1 MNINTHK
8 IQNAMLKKILY
19 ADSGNGHTQE
29 MLKTLQDIPAFQ
41 NCDLTILHVVSPQ
54 TSADALETKWEEG
67 GKILS
72 DIVKN
77 VNIDPTKVSTILRQG
92 EPKDVVCQVAQEIDA
107 DLILM
112 GSRGLKRLES
122 FLENSVSQY
131 VFQLSDR
138 PMLLVKDDI
147 YIRKVKRVM
156 LALDKSE
163 AAQYALE
170 LTINM
175 LKDYREA
182 ELYLVRVNPDL
193 DANVDLSTADM
204 EQNPV
209 LASALA
215 QAKRMGISTRCIVT
229 GGKPGKKI
237 CQLAEDKNIDLLLL
251 GSPDRRPSIAKSL
264 VDLDRLL
271 GSSLSDYIR
280 VNANC
285 PVLLVRK

>member
-1 MNINTHK
+1 
-8 IQNAMLKKILY
+8 MLNKILY

-29 MLKTLQDIPAFQ
+29 MLKVLLDIPAFQ
-41 NCDLTILHVVSPQ
+41 NSEINILHVIPPQ
-54 TSADALETKWEEG
+54 VSADALAEKWEEG

-77 VNIDPTKVSTILRQG
+77 VNLDPSKVATILKQG
-92 EPKDVVCQVAQEIDA
+92 DPKDTVCNTAIEINA

-147 YIRKVKRVM
+147 YVRKIKRVM
-156 LALDKSE
+156 LALDKSKSST
-163 AAQYALE
+163 YALE
-170 LTINM
+170 MALY
-175 LKDYREA
+175 LLRDYREA
-182 ELYLVRVNPDL
+182 ELYLVRVNPDMNADL
-193 DANVDLSTADM
+193 ELSTKEM
-204 EQNPV
+204 EENPI
-209 LASALA
+209 LAPALLE
-215 QAKRMGISTRCIVT
+215 AKRMGVAAKCIVK
-229 GGKPGKKI
+229 GGKPAQQI
-237 CQLAEDKNIDLLLL
+237 CKLVDDKNIDLLLL

-271 GSSLSDYIR
+271 GTSLSDYVR

>member
-1 MNINTHK
+1 
-8 IQNAMLKKILY
+8 MLNKILY

-29 MLKTLQDIPAFQ
+29 MLKMLLDIPAFQ
-41 NCDLTILHVVSPQ
+41 HSEITILHVIPPQ
-54 TSADALETKWEEG
+54 VSADALAAKWEEG
-67 GKILS
+67 GKVLS

-77 VNIDPTKVSTILRQG
+77 VNIDPVKVSTILKQG
-92 EPKDVVCQVAQEIDA
+92 DPKDTVCNTAQEVNA

-112 GSRGLKRLES
+112 GSRGLTRLES

-147 YIRKVKRVM
+147 YVRKIKRVM

-163 AAQYALE
+163 AANYALE
-170 LTINM
+170 LTLQI
-175 LKDYREA
+175 LRDYGEA
-182 ELYLVRVNPDL
+182 ELYLVRVNPDMS
-193 DANVDLSTADM
+193 ADLELSRVEM
-204 EQNPV
+204 EQNPI
-209 LASALA
+209 LAPAFMK
-215 QAKRMGISTRCIVT
+215 AKRMGINTKCIVT
-229 GGKPGKKI
+229 GGRPGKQI
-237 CQLAEDKNIDLLLL
+237 CQLAEEKNIDLLLL
-251 GSPDRRPSIAKSL
+251 GSPDRRPSIAKNL

-271 GSSLSDYIR
+271 GTSLSDYIR

>member
-1 MNINTHK
+1 
-8 IQNAMLKKILY
+8 MLKKILY

-41 NCDLTILHVVSPQ
+41 NSDLTILHVVSPQ
-54 TSADALETKWEEG
+54 SSADALAQKWEEG
-67 GKILS
+67 GKILA
-72 DIVKN
+72 DIVHNTN
-77 VNIDPTKVSTILRQG
+77 VDPTRVSTILRQG
-92 EPKDVVCQVAQEIDA
+92 EPKDIVCQVAQEIDA

-147 YIRKVKRVM
+147 YIRRVKRVM

-170 LTINM
+170 LTLNI
-175 LKDYREA
+175 LKDYKEA
-182 ELYLVRVNPDL
+182 QLYLVRVNPDL
-193 DANVDLSTADM
+193 DVNVDLSVTEM

-209 LASALA
+209 LAPALL
-215 QAKRMGISTRCIVT
+215 QAKRMNIDTRCLVT
-229 GGKPGKKI
+229 GGKPGKQI
-237 CQLAEDKNIDLLLL
+237 CKLVEEKNIDLLLL

-280 VNANC
+280 VNADC

>member
-1 MNINTHK
+1 
-8 IQNAMLKKILY
+8 MLKKILY

-29 MLKTLQDIPAFQ
+29 MLKILQDIPAFQ
-41 NCDLTILHVVSPQ
+41 NSDLTILHVGGG
-54 TSADALETKWEEG
+54 AWEEG
-67 GKILS
+67 GKILA

-77 VNIDPTKVSTILRQG
+77 TNVDPAKVSTILRQG
-92 EPKDVVCQVAQEIDA
+92 EPKDLVCQVADEIDA

-147 YIRKVKRVM
+147 YIRRVKRVM

-170 LTINM
+170 LTINI
-175 LKDYREA
+175 LKDYKEA
-182 ELYLVRVNPDL
+182 QLYLVRVNPDL
-193 DANVDLSTADM
+193 DVNIDLSVSEM

-209 LASALA
+209 LAPALLK
-215 QAKRMGISTRCIVT
+215 AKRMNIDTRCLVT
-229 GGKPGKKI
+229 GGKPGKQI
-237 CQLAEDKNIDLLLL
+237 CKLVEEKNIDLLLL

>member
-1 MNINTHK
+1 
-8 IQNAMLKKILY
+8 MLKKILY

-29 MLKTLQDIPAFQ
+29 MLKILQDIPAFQ
-41 NCDLTILHVVSPQ
+41 NTNLTILHVVSPQ
-54 TSADALETKWEEG
+54 TSADALAAKWEEG
-67 GKILS
+67 GKILAEV
-72 DIVKN
+72 IEN
-77 VNIDPTKVSTILRQG
+77 VNIDPAKVSTILRQG
-92 EPKDVVCQVAQEIDA
+92 DPKDTVCQVAQEIDA

-147 YIRKVKRVM
+147 YIRRIKRVM

-163 AAQYALE
+163 AADYALD
-170 LTINM
+170 LTLNI

-182 ELYLVRVNPDL
+182 KLYLARVNPDL
-193 DANVDLSTADM
+193 DAKVELTTTEM
-204 EQNPV
+204 EQNPI
-209 LASALA
+209 LAPALLK
-215 QAKRMGISTRCIVT
+215 AKKFGIDTTCIVK
-229 GGKPGKKI
+229 GGKPGKTL
-237 CQLAEDKNIDLLLL
+237 CQIAEEKDIDLLLL

>member
-1 MNINTHK
+1 
-8 IQNAMLKKILY
+8 MLDKILY
-19 ADSGNGHTQE
+19 ADSGTGHTQE
-29 MLKTLQDIPAFQ
+29 MLKILLDIPAFQ
-41 NCDLTILHVVSPQ
+41 NSNITILHVVSPQ
-54 TSADALETKWEEG
+54 VSADALAERWDEG

-72 DIVKN
+72 EIVKN
-77 VNIDPTKVSTILRQG
+77 VNIEPRKVSTILEQG
-92 EPKDVVCQVAQEIDA
+92 DPKDTVCKIARDLNA

-147 YIRKVKRVM
+147 YVRKIKRVM
-156 LALDKSE
+156 LALDKS
-163 AAQYALE
+163 ASSQYALE
-170 LTINM
+170 LALYM
-175 LKDYREA
+175 LRDYREA

-193 DANVDLSTADM
+193 KPDLNLSTAEM
-204 EQNPV
+204 EQNPI
-209 LASALA
+209 LAPAFI
-215 QAKRMGISTRCIVT
+215 QAKRMGITTKCIVT
-229 GGKPGKKI
+229 GGRPSKKI
-237 CQLAEDKNIDLLLL
+237 CQLAEEKEIDLLLI

-271 GSSLSDYIR
+271 GTSLSDYVR

>member
-1 MNINTHK
+1 
-8 IQNAMLKKILY
+8 MLDKILY

-29 MLKTLQDIPAFQ
+29 MLKILLDIPAFK
-41 NCDLTILHVVSPQ
+41 NSEINILHVIPPQ
-54 TSADALETKWEEG
+54 VSADALAEKWEEG

-72 DIVKN
+72 EIVKN
-77 VNIDPTKVSTILRQG
+77 VNLDPSKVATILKQG
-92 EPKDVVCQVAQEIDA
+92 DPKDTVCKTAQEINA

-147 YIRKVKRVM
+147 YVRKVKRVM

-163 AAQYALE
+163 SSSYALE
-170 LTINM
+170 MALY
-175 LKDYREA
+175 LLRDYREA
-182 ELYLVRVNPDL
+182 ELYLVRVNPDMNADL
-193 DANVDLSTADM
+193 DLSTAEM

-209 LASALA
+209 LASALQ
-215 QAKRMGISTRCIVT
+215 QAKRMGISAKCIVK
-229 GGKPGKKI
+229 GGKPAQQI
-237 CQLAEDKNIDLLLL
+237 CKLADDNNIDLLLL

-271 GSSLSDYIR
+271 GTSLSDYVR